1 MIILY
6 TFAINIS
13 KILRLDIKIYRFFCS
28 ALNFS
33 YLCTVKRFFLLF
45 LAFYTLS
52 SVAQTP
58 DWQEDMQE
66 WNTAE
71 DMVDVTNM
79 ELLEDLSTNK
89 LNLNQVTRE
98 QLEQLP
104 FLSAQQVEAIMEYL
118 YRYGPMRSL
127 SELQMITQLDYQT
140 RQQLTHYVMV
150 GKERPH
156 SVWPKMSDITK
167 YGKHTLMATAKI
179 PFYDRHGDLNGY
191 LGYKYRHDFRYQ
203 FNYDN
208 RIKLGITAAQD
219 AGEPFFSNR
228 NTLGYD
234 HYSYYFQLR
243 DIGRLEALNLGMYR
257 VQLGMGLIMNTG
269 YRLGKLA
276 TLQNLGRSTHSL
288 TAHTSR
294 AVAGYLQGAAAT
306 LRLSD
311 QLKVTA
317 FASYRP
323 LDATLNDDG
332 TARTLVTN
340 GYHRS
345 LSEMNKKHN
354 THETD
359 LGISMGWRKS
369 TLFVNANAVYSH
381 MDRRLAPQKENIPY
395 RRYAAEGSDFA
406 NFSLDYGYNNAHMS
420 FSGETAVNRNG
431 AIATLHSLSYIV
443 NPQLRLTTI
452 HRYFDKRYTAL
463 HAHSFSE
470 GGSVQNEHG
479 IYLGV
484 NWQPAKPWLIQGYVD
499 YAHFSWHRFRVSG
512 PSDTFDAMFTT
523 KYSQEKWSLEG
534 RYRMHL
540 RQQDNS
546 DKTRLTNRPEHQL
559 RMIWSFS
566 PMSKL
571 TLRTQGNAAS
581 RGIEKGNSQG
591 VMLNQEATWK
601 DRWLQVNANIGWFR
615 TDDSDSRIYL
625 YEKSV
630 LYDNATS
637 MYYGHGIRYTLMARA
652 EIDKRFTLS
661 AKMGVTNYFDRST
674 ISSGLQQVDASSM
687 ADLLLQLRVQL

>member
-1 MIILY
+1 M
-6 TFAINIS
+6 
-13 KILRLDIKIYRFFCS
+13 
-28 ALNFS
+28 
-33 YLCTVKRFFLLF
+33 KRFLLLF
-45 LAFYTLS
+45 LAFHTLF

-58 DWQEDMQE
+58 DEWQEDMQE
-66 WNTAE
+66 WSTAE
-71 DMVDVTNM
+71 DMVDITNM
-79 ELLEDLSTNK
+79 ELLEDLSVNK

-140 RQQLTHYVMV
+140 RQQLAHYVMV
-150 GKERPH
+150 GEERPR
-156 SVWPKMSDITK
+156 SVWPKMNDITK
-167 YGKHTLMATAKI
+167 YGKHLFMATLKV
-179 PFYDRHGDLNGY
+179 PFYDHHGDLDGY

-203 FNYDN
+203 FNYNN

-228 NTLGYD
+228 NNLGYD

-243 DIGRLEALNLGMYR
+243 DMGWLEALNLGMYR

-269 YRLGKLA
+269 YHLGKLA
-276 TLQNLGRSTHSL
+276 TLQNLGRSTHNL

-294 AVAGYLQGAAAT
+294 SVAGYMQGAAAT
-306 LRLSD
+306 LRLSK
-311 QLKVTA
+311 QLTVTA
-317 FASYRP
+317 FVSYRP

-332 TARTLVTN
+332 SARTLITS

-345 LSEMNKKHN
+345 TSEMDKKHN

-359 LGISMGWRKS
+359 LGFSLGWRKG
-369 TLFVNANAVYSH
+369 TLYVNANGLYTH
-381 MDRRLAPQKENIPY
+381 MDRQLTPQSENLPY
-395 RRYAAEGSDFA
+395 RLYAAEGSDFA
-406 NFSLDYGYNNAHMS
+406 NFSLDYGYNNARMS
-420 FSGETAVNRNG
+420 FAGETALNRNG
-431 AIATLHSLSYIV
+431 AIATIHSLSYIV
-443 NPQLRLTTI
+443 TPQVRLTAI

-463 HAHSFSE
+463 HAYSFIE

-484 NWQPAKPWLIQGYVD
+484 NWQPAKAWLIQGYAD
-499 YAHFSWHRFRVSG
+499 YAHFGWHRYRVSA
-512 PSDTFDAMFTT
+512 PSDAFDAMLTT

-546 DKTRLTNRPEHQL
+546 DKTRLVNRPEHQL
-559 RMIWSFS
+559 RLTWSYT
-566 PMSKL
+566 PLSKL
-571 TLRTQGNAAS
+571 TLRTQGNAIS
-581 RGIEKGNSQG
+581 RTTELGNSKG
-591 VMLNQEATWK
+591 VMLSQETTWK
-601 DRWLQVNANIGWFR
+601 YRWLQINANVGWFH
-615 TDDSDSRIYL
+615 TDDYNSRIYL

-630 LYDNATS
+630 LYDNTTS
-637 MYYGHGIRYTLMARA
+637 MYYGQGIRYALMARG
-652 EIDKRFTLS
+652 EIGKRLTLS
-661 AKMGVTNYFDRST
+661 AKMGVTNYFDRSI

>member
-6 TFAINIS
+6 TFAIM
-13 KILRLDIKIYRFFCS
+13 KRIL
-28 ALNFS
+28 
-33 YLCTVKRFFLLF
+33 LLF
-45 LAFYTLS
+45 LAFHALFS
-52 SVAQTP
+52 FAQTP
-58 DWQEDMQE
+58 DWQEDMRE
-66 WNTAE
+66 WSTAE
-71 DMVDVTNM
+71 DMVDITNM
-79 ELLEDLSTNK
+79 ELLEDLSINK

-127 SELQMITQLDYQT
+127 SELQMIPELDYQT

-150 GKERPH
+150 GEERPR
-156 SVWPKMSDITK
+156 SVWPKMSDILK
-167 YGKHTLMATAKI
+167 DGKHTFMATAKI
-179 PFYDRHGDLNGY
+179 PFYDRRGDIDGY

-203 FNYDN
+203 FNYSN

-219 AGEPFFSNR
+219 AGEPFFTNR
-228 NTLGYD
+228 NNWGYD

-243 DIGRLEALNLGMYR
+243 DMGWLEALNLGMYR

-269 YRLGKLA
+269 YHLGKLA

-288 TAHTSR
+288 TAHSSR
-294 AVAGYLQGAAAT
+294 SVAGYLQGAAAT
-306 LRLSD
+306 LRLSS

-323 LDATLNDDG
+323 IDATLNSDG
-332 TARTLVTN
+332 TARTLVTS

-345 LSEMNKKHN
+345 LSEMDKKHN
-354 THETD
+354 THETV
-359 LGISMGWRKS
+359 LGISMGWRKG
-369 TLFVNANAVYSH
+369 TLYANANTVYTH
-381 MDRRLAPQKENIPY
+381 MDRRLAPQKENTPY

-420 FSGETAVNRNG
+420 FAGETAVNRDG
-431 AIATLHSLSYIV
+431 AIATLHSLSYII
-443 NPQLRLTTI
+443 NPQVKLTAI

-463 HAHSFSE
+463 HAQSFSE
-470 GGSVQNEHG
+470 GGNVQNEHG

-484 NWQPAKPWLIQGYVD
+484 NWQPVKPWLIQGYVD
-499 YAHFSWHRFRVSG
+499 YAHFSWQRFRVSA
-512 PSDTFDAMFTT
+512 PSDAFDAMLTT
-523 KYSQEKWSLEG
+523 KYTQEKWSLEG

-546 DKTRLTNRPEHQL
+546 DKTKLANRPEHQL
-559 RMIWSFS
+559 RLTWSYT
-566 PMSKL
+566 PVSKL
-571 TLRTQGNAAS
+571 TLRTQGNAIS
-581 RGIEKGNSQG
+581 KGTEQGNSQG
-591 VMLNQEATWK
+591 VMLSQEATWK
-601 DRWLQVNANIGWFR
+601 YRWLQVNANVGWFH
-615 TDDSDSRIYL
+615 TDDSNSRIYL

-630 LYDNATS
+630 LYDNTTS
-637 MYYGHGIRYTLMARA
+637 MYYGKGIRYALMARA
-652 EIDKRFTLS
+652 EIGKRFTLS

>member
-1 MIILY
+1 M
-6 TFAINIS
+6 
-13 KILRLDIKIYRFFCS
+13 
-28 ALNFS
+28 
-33 YLCTVKRFFLLF
+33 KRFLLLF
-45 LAFYTLS
+45 LAFHALFS
-52 SVAQTP
+52 AAQTP
-58 DWQEDMQE
+58 DDWQEDMRE
-66 WNTAE
+66 WSTAE
-71 DMVDVTNM
+71 DMEDITNM
-79 ELLEDLSTNK
+79 ELLEDLAVNK

-127 SELQMITQLDYQT
+127 GELQMITQLDYQT

-150 GKERPH
+150 GEERQR

-167 YGKHTLMATAKI
+167 YGKHLFMATLKV
-179 PFYDRHGDLNGY
+179 PFYDRHGDLDGY
-191 LGYKYRHDFRYQ
+191 LGYKYRHDLRYQ
-203 FNYDN
+203 FNYNN

-228 NTLGYD
+228 NNLGYD

-243 DIGRLEALNLGMYR
+243 DMGWLEALNLGMYR

-269 YRLGKLA
+269 YHLGKLA
-276 TLQNLGRSTHSL
+276 TLQSLGRSTHSL

-294 AVAGYLQGAAAT
+294 SVAGYLRGAAAT
-306 LRLSD
+306 LRLSK
-311 QLKVTA
+311 QLSVTA

-332 TARTLVTN
+332 SARTLITS

-345 LSEMNKKHN
+345 TSEMDKKHN

-359 LGISMGWRKS
+359 LGISLGWRKG
-369 TLFVNANAVYSH
+369 TLYVNANGLYTH
-381 MDRRLAPQKENIPY
+381 MDRQLTPQSENLLYRL
-395 RRYAAEGSDFA
+395 YAAEGSDFA
-406 NFSLDYGYNNAHMS
+406 NFSLDYGYNNARMS
-420 FSGETAVNRNG
+420 FAGETALNRNG
-431 AIATLHSLSYIV
+431 AIATIHSLSYIV
-443 NPQLRLTTI
+443 TPQVRLTAI

-463 HAHSFSE
+463 HAYSFSE

-484 NWQPAKPWLIQGYVD
+484 NWQPAKAWLIQGYAD
-499 YAHFSWHRFRVSG
+499 YAHFGWQRYRVSA
-512 PSDTFDAMFTT
+512 PSDAFDAMLTT

-546 DKTRLTNRPEHQL
+546 DKTRLVNRPEHQL
-559 RMIWSFS
+559 RLIWSYT
-566 PMSKL
+566 PLSKL
-571 TLRTQGNAAS
+571 TLRTQGNATS
-581 RGIEKGNSQG
+581 RTTELGNSKG
-591 VMLNQEATWK
+591 VMLSEEATWK
-601 DRWLQVNANIGWFR
+601 YRWLQINANVGWFH
-615 TDDSDSRIYL
+615 TDDYDSRIYL

-630 LYDNATS
+630 LYDNTMS
-637 MYYGHGIRYTLMARA
+637 MYYGQGMRYALMARG
-652 EIDKRFTLS
+652 EIGKRLTLS
-661 AKMGVTNYFDRST
+661 AKMGVTNYFDRTT

-687 ADLLLQLRVQL
+687 ADLLLQLRIIL

>member
-1 MIILY
+1 M
-6 TFAINIS
+6 
-13 KILRLDIKIYRFFCS
+13 
-28 ALNFS
+28 
-33 YLCTVKRFFLLF
+33 KRFLLLF
-45 LAFYTLS
+45 LAFHALFS
-52 SVAQTP
+52 AAQTP
-58 DWQEDMQE
+58 DDWQEDMRE
-66 WNTAE
+66 WSTAE
-71 DMVDVTNM
+71 DMEDITNM
-79 ELLEDLSTNK
+79 ELLEDLAVNK

-150 GKERPH
+150 GEERPR
-156 SVWPKMSDITK
+156 SVWLKMSDITK
-167 YGKHTLMATAKI
+167 YGKHLFMATLKV
-179 PFYDRHGDLNGY
+179 PFYDRHGDLDGY
-191 LGYKYRHDFRYQ
+191 LGYKYRHDLRYQ
-203 FNYDN
+203 FNYNN

-228 NTLGYD
+228 NNLGYD

-243 DIGRLEALNLGMYR
+243 DMGWLEALNLGMYR

-269 YRLGKLA
+269 YHLGKLA
-276 TLQNLGRSTHSL
+276 TLQSLGRSTHSL

-294 AVAGYLQGAAAT
+294 SVAGYLRGAAAT
-306 LRLSD
+306 LRLSK
-311 QLKVTA
+311 QLSVTA

-332 TARTLVTN
+332 TARTLITS

-345 LSEMNKKHN
+345 PSEMNKKHN

-359 LGISMGWRKS
+359 LGISLGWRKG
-369 TLFVNANAVYSH
+369 TLYVNANGLYTH
-381 MDRRLAPQKENIPY
+381 MDRRLTPQKENTTY
-395 RRYAAEGSDFA
+395 RLYAAEGSDFA
-406 NFSLDYGYNNAHMS
+406 NFSLDYGYNNARMS
-420 FSGETAVNRNG
+420 FAGETALNRDG
-431 AIATLHSLSYIV
+431 AIATLHSLSFIV
-443 NPQLRLTTI
+443 NPQVRLTAI

-463 HAHSFSE
+463 HAYSFSE

-484 NWQPAKPWLIQGYVD
+484 NWQPTKAWLIQGYAD
-499 YAHFSWHRFRVSG
+499 YAHFGWQRYRVSA
-512 PSDTFDAMFTT
+512 PSDAFDAMLTT

-546 DKTRLTNRPEHQL
+546 DNTRLVNRPEHQL
-559 RMIWSFS
+559 RLTWSYTPLS
-566 PMSKL
+566 QL
-571 TLRTQGNAAS
+571 TLRTQGNAIS
-581 RGIEKGNSQG
+581 RTTELGNSKG
-591 VMLNQEATWK
+591 VLLSQEATWK
-601 DRWLQVNANIGWFR
+601 YRWLQINANVGWFH
-615 TDDSDSRIYL
+615 TDDYDSRIYL

-630 LYDNATS
+630 LYDNTMS
-637 MYYGHGIRYTLMARA
+637 MYYGQGMRYALMARG
-652 EIDKRFTLS
+652 EIGKRLILS
-661 AKMGVTNYFDRST
+661 VKMGVTNYFDRSI

-687 ADLLLQLRVQL
+687 ADLLLQLRYIL